1 MLEIIGLCKSYPG
14 RSGPRPVFRDFSLS
28 VPDGLSIGLI
38 GPNGAGKST
47 LMRLLGGLERPD
59 RGRILTDER
68 ISWPI
73 GLAGGLQ
80 GSLTGRDNVRFVCR
94 IHASDRAELR
104 EREAFVEDFA
114 GIGEAFDLPVKGYSS
129 GMRSRLMFGLAMAFD
144 FDTYL
149 IDEVTA
155 VCDAAF
161 RAKSRQ
167 LLETRLGR
175 ARLIYTSHN
184 MDEIAKLCQ
193 RVVLLRPGAAPTLH
207 DSVREGIAAYQQL
220 SRERARPP
228 AAAHGEAA

>member
-1 MLEIIGLCKSYPG
+1 
-14 RSGPRPVFRDFSLS
+14 
-28 VPDGLSIGLI
+28 
-38 GPNGAGKST
+38 
-47 LMRLLGGLERPD
+47 
-59 RGRILTDER
+59 
-68 ISWPI
+68 
-73 GLAGGLQ
+73 
-80 GSLTGRDNVRFVCR
+80 
-94 IHASDRAELR
+94 
-104 EREAFVEDFA
+104 
-114 GIGEAFDLPVKGYSS
+114 
-129 GMRSRLMFGLAMAFD
+129 MFGLAMAFD

-155 VCDAAF
+155 VGDAAF

>member
-1 MLEIIGLCKSYPG
+1 M
-14 RSGPRPVFRDFSLS
+14 
-28 VPDGLSIGLI
+28 PDGLSIGLI

-149 IDEVTA
+149 IDEVTS
-155 VCDAAF
+155 VGDAAF